1 MRLKKLSTRAPE
13 ELDKEATQVETRAL
27 LEKMRD
33 QQKVLYAQ
41 RKHSLLVILQG
52 LDASGKDGVINNVFS
67 GLNLLG
73 CDVTAF
79 KAPTEEESSHDFLWR
94 IHPHA
99 PARGFIRLFNRS
111 HYEDVLV
118 PRVEKWIDQTTLH
131 RRFDHINHFEQ
142 LLAENDTLIVK
153 FYLHISPEKQLE
165 RLNERIS
172 NPEKH
177 WKHDEK
183 DFAVRERWDEYVAAY
198 EDIFERCGPDQP
210 WHLIPADQKW
220 YKEHLIAKAVTD
232 ALDKLDLQYPGK

>member
-1 MRLKKLSTRAPE
+1 MRLEHLSTRAPE
-13 ELDKEATQVETRAL
+13 ALDKEATKIGTRAL

-41 RKHSLLVILQG
+41 RKYSLLVILQG

-79 KAPTEEESSHDFLWR
+79 KAPTEEELSHDFLWR

-118 PRVEKWIDQTTLH
+118 PRVEKWIDGPTLH
-131 RRFDHINHFEQ
+131 RRFDHINHFER
-142 LLAENDTLIVK
+142 LLADHDTLILK

-165 RLNERIS
+165 RLNERVE

-198 EDIFERCGPDQP
+198 EDIFEQCGPDQP

-220 YKEHLIAKAVTD
+220 YKEHLIAQVVTD
-232 ALDKLDLQYPGK
+232 ELDKLDLHYPDH